1 MEVSIRRDGRENLVS
16 SQSSLCYINQKLTAG
31 AVLKRCS
38 STHIQVVA
46 IISFHLS
53 DFVIM
58 LTPKHT
64 CWLWLA

>member
-1 MEVSIRRDGRENLVS
+1 MKPLFALLYR
-16 SQSSLCYINQKLTAG
+16 QQ
-31 AVLKRCS
+31 LKVRIYS
-38 STHIQVVA
+38 YTHFQLHV

-64 CWLWLA
+64 CWLWFA

>member
-1 MEVSIRRDGRENLVS
+1 MNVTYNVEDLSMDHFFALLNRQQLMVRAHFQLHV
-16 SQSSLCYINQKLTAG
+16 
-31 AVLKRCS
+31 
-38 STHIQVVA
+38 

-64 CWLWLA
+64 C

>member
-1 MEVSIRRDGRENLVS
+1 MNVTYNVEDLSMDHFFALLNRQQLMVRAHFQLHV
-16 SQSSLCYINQKLTAG
+16 
-31 AVLKRCS
+31 
-38 STHIQVVA
+38 

-64 CWLWLA
+64 CWLWFA